1 MVPDS
6 NVAALQPSSGLTVTR
21 VYVHAPQG
29 KQQLCPNTVLLC
41 VPESGW
47 TSVRSPKYSGLIGM
61 LSALLQILFW
71 LFPAS
76 SPLLFLPNR

>member
-29 KQQLCPNTVLLC
+29 KRQLCPNTALLC

-47 TSVRSPKYSGLIGM
+47 SSVKSPKYSGITGM
-61 LSALLQILFW
+61 LSALF
-71 LFPAS
+71 
-76 SPLLFLPNR
+76 